1 MQCRI
6 LFSSLVDNI
15 EHTVF
20 ELQVDDDE
28 AGMNEVVDETVAKVV
43 DEFEEL
49 FGDKVFGDEDFLDLV
64 GSPSANTQ
72 ERFIPAFSQAWKRQY

>member
-6 LFSSLVDNI
+6 LSSSLVDNI

-20 ELQVDDDE
+20 ELDDDDE
-28 AGMNEVVDETVAKVV
+28 AGMNEVVEETVAKL

-49 FGDKVFGDEDFLDLV
+49 FGDKLFGLDVDFLDLV

-72 ERFIPAFSQAWKRQY
+72 DRFIPAFSQAWKRQY